1 MSATLHLRSI
11 TCYQQAETG
20 YDELYLTFTGKKI
33 SLEHMTRGDT
43 HVLSGD
49 YDFDG
54 SAPLTL
60 FENDGDHWYDR
71 DDFIDSHTIDES
83 QPPGDFPLI
92 YHASSGNAKGA
103 RYELMLNVTRVA

>member
-1 MSATLHLRSI
+1 MTATLHLKSI

-33 SLEHMTRGDT
+33 SLKHMTRGDT

-54 SAPLTL
+54 SAPLAL

-71 DDFIDSHTIDES
+71 DDFIASQTITES
-83 QPPGDFPLI
+83 QTPDDFPLEF
-92 YHASSGNAKGA
+92 HATSDNAKGA
-103 RYELMLNVTRVA
+103 RYELVVNVTPV